1 MPRVKGRPPTPP
13 ADTPLG
19 VELRRLIE
27 EKHTTVK
34 DLATKAGLSADGI
47 RNLII
52 GKATSPRATTLQALA
67 DALGVP
73 GSRFMQGFAT
83 NEAVPVPKELPAGW
97 VDVPQ
102 VCPLDVDADSLL
114 TVAPEGHW
122 RLPEVVLAARHVRA
136 DKAVVVRFEKKESP
150 VHGAGDHVLVDVEPG
165 ILPPRRGGWV
175 IVRDPGYGHALVEYR
190 RSGEGLDLTFTT
202 HDADGR
208 VMKGVKLAVAGLIV
222 GHMLST

>member
-122 RLPEVVLAARHVRA
+122 RLPEAVLAAHHVRA

-190 RSGEGLDLTFTT
+190 RSGEGLDRTFTT

-208 VMKGVKLAVAGLIV
+208 VMKGVKLAVADLIV
-222 GHMLST
+222 GQMLST